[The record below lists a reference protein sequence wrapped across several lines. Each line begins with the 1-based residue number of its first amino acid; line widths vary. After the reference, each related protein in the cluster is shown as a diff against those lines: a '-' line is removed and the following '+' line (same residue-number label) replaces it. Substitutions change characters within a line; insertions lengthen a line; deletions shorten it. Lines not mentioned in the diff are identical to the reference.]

1 MHWPTLCPTMM
12 FLSLG
17 PWLPRPSDAPCL
29 PTPVC
34 PHSSSGTPLV
44 GYDRPGPRGS
54 SQRCIYRACRFF
66 DSRDVCFGRSPLGC
80 LLPRPRCGSVPCRRN
95 VVLCLDHRCYVIYFR
110 LFPQDVHG
118 RHPVYP
124 SSLNHPWTLQNN
136 ELVRRTLRYVK
147 RLHGYSHKA
156 AKLPVS
162 YAVLRAI
169 FPRLPHWPNV
179 ASMSHD
185 DRLFVLASLLGV
197 AGFLRGGEF
206 LFSERSRRPT
216 LLGAA
221 LQEEAIESVP
231 TAVVYIA
238 RPKNQ
243 WWVSAVRVPCF
254 APSGDQSYDPCHW
267 LRAYRRLSSVRL
279 TNASPAL
286 QCSSGAPLSRDTM
299 VRRTSTLASAAGIQ
313 VLAGDGTV
321 APVRASSWRAGAVRS
336 ATDAGVSD
344 GIIMALGRWRSIAW
358 ERYLLHSVSSLQGA
372 ARAMWSAPGDEL
384 HGRLRVAESRAQI
397 VEYGNLEE
405 DVENDL
411 RLRMRG
417 HRQAMG

>member
-1 MHWPTLCPTMM
+1 MPPV
-12 FLSLG
+12 S
-17 PWLPRPSDAPCL
+17 RPQSALAPVVAGHPLAVIDPVLAAQVNDAF
-29 PTPVC
+29 TGHVV
-34 PHSSSGTPLV
+34 SSTRETYASAA
-44 GYDRPGPRGS
+44 RRWS
-54 SQRCIYRACRFF
+54 AFCR
-66 DSRDVCFGRSPLGC
+66 DRDVDPYPVDAMWFCAWIIDVTSSI
-80 LLPRPRCGSVPCRRN
+80 SV
-95 VVLCLDHRCYVIYFR
+95 
-110 LFPQDVHG
+110 
-118 RHPVYP
+118 
-124 SSLNHPWTLQNN
+124 SSLKMYMAGIQYTQVLYNYPWTLQKN

-156 AKLPVS
+156 AKHPVS

-169 FPRLPHWPNV
+169 FPRLHHWPSANL
-179 ASMSHD
+179 MSHD

-206 LFSERSRRPT
+206 LVSERSCRPT
-216 LLGAA
+216 LLGAD
-221 LQEEAIESVP
+221 LQIETVHSVP

-243 WWVSAVRVPCF
+243 WWESAVRVPCF
-254 APSGDQSYDPCHW
+254 APSADPCFDPCHW
-267 LRAYRRLSSVRL
+267 LRVYRRLSSVRL
-279 TNASPAL
+279 TNAAPAL
-286 QCSSGAPLSRDTM
+286 QCTSGAPLSRDVM
-299 VRRTSTLASAAGIQ
+299 VRRTSALASAAGIQ

-336 ATDAGVSD
+336 AIDAGVSD

-358 ERYLLHSVSSLQGA
+358 ERYLLHSVSRLQGA

-397 VEYGNLEE
+397 VEYGGLEE
-405 DVENDL
+405 DVESDL
-411 RLRMRG
+411 RSRMRG